1 MSVIYTLWSL
11 KGGVRCHASPM
22 TRGSQREST
31 LCFQIESTITICV
44 QETVLFV
51 DSMSTLF
58 LFHMLSRLTKSA
70 SILGCAQGER
80 SVTNS
85 SAVRNSP
92 MAFFAR
98 FVSIKSAVT
107 PNPNA
112 KRFET
117 YPEMIILPEAYGK
130 NLVCT
135 SCYASCA
142 GDQGLQTGPGVAS
155 GPTHSLH
162 SRD

>member
-1 MSVIYTLWSL
+1 
-11 KGGVRCHASPM
+11 
-22 TRGSQREST
+22 
-31 LCFQIESTITICV
+31 
-44 QETVLFV
+44 
-51 DSMSTLF
+51 
-58 LFHMLSRLTKSA
+58 MLSRLTKSA
-70 SILGCAQGER
+70 SILG
-80 SVTNS
+80 

-130 NLVCT
+130 NLEIKDFRQAQVSPLAQLILSIPEIKSVTMNPT
-135 SCYASCA
+135 SFVVMKKPSVAWDYIHSVLDSKLESISFLVTVYEPQNVPEDPNTIKDSDCETVKLVKELLNTYPAVPY
-142 GDQGLQTGPGVAS
+142 TGP
-155 GPTHSLH
+155 
-162 SRD
+162 

>member
-1 MSVIYTLWSL
+1 MNMKNKYLKLRDCIIATPDVRSRDYFVLTTGPKKPLYTPVT
-11 KGGVRCHASPM
+11 G
-22 TRGSQREST
+22 
-31 LCFQIESTITICV
+31 
-44 QETVLFV
+44 V